1 MSNKKLLATLVL
13 SSVLVLGACGSDS
26 GDSGEDN
33 TLVVGASN
41 TPHGEILEYVQ
52 PALEE
57 EGINLEVVTYDDYVI
72 PNEALEAG
80 DIDAN
85 YFQHIP
91 FFEEALEQNG
101 YDFVN
106 AGSIHLEPIGAY
118 SQDYDSLSEL
128 PDGATIL
135 VSSNVSDY
143 GRVLKQFQDEGLI
156 TVDESVDL
164 TQATF
169 EDIEENPHDFNF
181 EYDYDPALMPT
192 LYSNNEGDVVYINA
206 NFAVD
211 AGIDILEEA
220 IHLEDTDS
228 PYANIIAVRSE
239 DEDDERIA
247 KLIEALTA
255 EDTQDFILEQW
266 GGAVIPA
273 E

>member
-1 MSNKKLLATLVL
+1 MSNKKLLATLAL
-13 SSVLVLGACGSDS
+13 SSVLVLGACGNGS
-26 GDSGEDN
+26 GDSSDEN

-57 EGINLEVVTYDDYVI
+57 EGINLEIVTYDDYVI

-91 FFEEALEQNG
+91 FFEDALEQNG

-118 SQDYDSLSEL
+118 SQDYNSLSEL

-135 VSSNVSDY
+135 VSSNAPDY

-156 TVDESVDL
+156 KVDESVEL

-169 EDIEENPHDFNF
+169 DDIEENPHNFNF

-220 IHLEDTDS
+220 IHLEGPDS
-228 PYANIIAVRSE
+228 PYANIIAIRSE

-247 KLIEALTA
+247 KLIEALTSQ
-255 EDTQDFILEQW
+255 DTKDFILEQW
-266 GGAVIPA
+266 EGAVIPA